1 MTWEFGAKA
10 SKPALGARLA
20 PDGAAL
26 EVEIP
31 PGAAAGPVLAAV
43 AAAGLAVDDVDTR
56 RTTLE
61 DVFVRL
67 VGAAPREGG
76 A

>member
-1 MTWEFGAKA
+1 VPPSLA
-10 SKPALGARLA
+10 ALGARA
-20 PDGAAL
+20 VAGGTAL

-31 PGAAAGPVLAAV
+31 PGGIAGPVLAAV
-43 AAAGLAVDDVDTR
+43 AAAGLSVSDVETR

-67 VGAAPREGG
+67 VTARSREGAA
-76 A
+76 